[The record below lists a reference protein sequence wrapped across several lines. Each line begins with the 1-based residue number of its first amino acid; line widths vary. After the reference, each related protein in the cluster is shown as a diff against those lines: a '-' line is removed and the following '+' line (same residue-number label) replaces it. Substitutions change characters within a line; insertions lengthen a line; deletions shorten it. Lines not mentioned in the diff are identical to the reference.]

1 LFPGSVLAVALCWFG
16 WKKRRGLQMVLL
28 MLVALGLSLCT
39 GCSLG
44 VWSNS
49 QATGQATAT
58 TVTVIATSGSLQP
71 TTNFTLMVQ

>member
-16 WKKRRGLQMVLL
+16 WKKRRGLQMTLLVLI
-28 MLVALGLSLCT
+28 ALGLSLCT

-44 VWSNS
+44 VWYTP
-49 QATGQATAT
+49 QAATQDSAS

-71 TTNFTLMVQ
+71 TTTFTLTVQ